1 MKTIVL
7 CHRPGCHSCPE
18 VHISDDKK
26 EVNITDD
33 YGNVVYMKMDE
44 FKILLKTEV

>member
-1 MKTIVL
+1 MRTINL
-7 CHRPGCHSCPE
+7 CGRPNACCPE

-33 YGNVVYMKMDE
+33 HGHIVYMTGDE
-44 FKILLKTEV
+44 FRNLQKVEV